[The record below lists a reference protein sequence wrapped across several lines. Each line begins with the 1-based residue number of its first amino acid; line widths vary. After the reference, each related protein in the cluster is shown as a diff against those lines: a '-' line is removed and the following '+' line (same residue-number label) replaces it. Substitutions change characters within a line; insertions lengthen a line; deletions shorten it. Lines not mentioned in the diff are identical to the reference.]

1 MFTAQWEA
9 ESIKKSYSKVVDAY
23 GCLGILKINLG
34 KKNQRLFLFFPG
46 DYVLNCC
53 ISSKEYMR
61 GTNEAI
67 IALKNVFPFIFF
79 I

>member
-34 KKNQRLFLFFPG
+34 KKNQGLLLFFLG

-53 ISSKEYMR
+53 I
-61 GTNEAI
+61 NH
-67 IALKNVFPFIFF
+67 LKNTWGGQMKQPLL
-79 I
+79 

>member
-34 KKNQRLFLFFPG
+34 KKNHYYYSLFIYQMSCVHR
-46 DYVLNCC
+46 YVRNLYAVMRFILNY
-53 ISSKEYMR
+53 E
-61 GTNEAI
+61 
-67 IALKNVFPFIFF
+67 
-79 I
+79 

>member
-34 KKNQRLFLFFPG
+34 KKNYYYYSLFIYQMSCVHNL
-46 DYVLNCC
+46 YAV
-53 ISSKEYMR
+53 MR
-61 GTNEAI
+61 
-67 IALKNVFPFIFF
+67 FIRKYE
-79 I
+79 